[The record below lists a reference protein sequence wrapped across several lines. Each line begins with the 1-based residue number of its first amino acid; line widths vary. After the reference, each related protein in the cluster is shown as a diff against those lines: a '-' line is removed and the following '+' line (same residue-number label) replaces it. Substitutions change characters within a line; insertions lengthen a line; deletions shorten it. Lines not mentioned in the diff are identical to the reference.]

1 MYDNSGKKIKIVAY
15 VRLALGILLSII
27 LALMIFGYGHNN
39 SSVEY
44 GTSASESFGLSY
56 NLIAMRNRYIE
67 KASTITSILV
77 LAIGTFLSWLGSL
90 QLYAFGQLV
99 EDNQKMQKT
108 IDKLSDTIKLI
119 AFKSKNEK

>member
-1 MYDNSGKKIKIVAY
+1 MVKTFPLFPCIEATNGGFQFIYIRVQKY
-15 VRLALGILLSII
+15 RLQT
-27 LALMIFGYGHNN
+27 N
-39 SSVEY
+39 
-44 GTSASESFGLSY
+44 GTLCYSH
-56 NLIAMRNRYIE
+56 IE

>member
-44 GTSASESFGLSY
+44 GTSVSEY
-56 NLIAMRNRYIE
+56 LIAMSNRYSEI
-67 KASTITSILV
+67 ASTISSILV
-77 LAIGTFLSWLGSL
+77 LVIGTFLSWLGSL